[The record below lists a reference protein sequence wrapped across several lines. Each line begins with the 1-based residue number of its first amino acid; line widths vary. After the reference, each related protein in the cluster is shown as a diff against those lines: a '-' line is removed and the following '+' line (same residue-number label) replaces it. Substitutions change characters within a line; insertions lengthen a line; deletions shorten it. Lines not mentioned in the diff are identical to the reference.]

1 MHKHI
6 LARSVGLALLATGL
20 LATGLLAGCGDKGG
34 APQGQGG
41 MPPAAVNVVT
51 LQSGP
56 LMLTTELTGRSAPL
70 RVAEVRPQVS
80 GIILKRLFTEGSDVK
95 EGDLLYQIDPAVYQA
110 AVASAK
116 ANLAK
121 AEANE
126 QSARLK
132 AQRYQELLKVKSI
145 SRQDYDDA
153 DASWKQAKAEIMAS
167 KAALRTAEINLG
179 YTRITAPISGRI
191 GKSAVTEGALV
202 TAQQA
207 DSLTAIQQL
216 DPMYVDVRQ
225 STADLLRLKRLVA
238 EGKLTQDE
246 QKGAKVTF
254 QLEDGSTYGEE
265 GSLQFSDVTVDET
278 SGMVTLRVI
287 VPNPH
292 QLLLPGMFMRATLQE
307 GERAQGLLVPQT
319 AVTRT
324 PNGGAT
330 VMVVTADNKVALR
343 NVQLSRVVGSNWV
356 VESGLTSGERVI
368 VAGLQKVRPG
378 AVVNPAEQGADAPSA
393 QAASSTPANK

>member
-20 LATGLLAGCGDKGG
+20 LAGCGDKGG
-34 APQGQGG
+34 APQGQGD

-95 EGDLLYQIDPAVYQA
+95 AGDLLYQIDPAVYQA

-116 ANLAK
+116 ANVAK

-126 QSARLK
+126 QSARFK
-132 AQRYQELLKVKSI
+132 AKRYQELLKVNSI

-207 DSLTAIQQL
+207 DSFTAIQQL

-254 QLEDGSTYGEE
+254 LLEDGSTYGEE

-330 VMVVTADNKVALR
+330 VMVVTADNKVELR

-393 QAASSTPANK
+393 QAASNTPANK

>member
-6 LARSVGLALLATGL
+6 LARSVGLAL

-95 EGDLLYQIDPAVYQA
+95 AGDLLYQIDPAVYQA

-246 QKGAKVTF
+246 QKVAKVTF

-330 VMVVTADNKVALR
+330 VMVVTADNKVELR

-393 QAASSTPANK
+393 QAASNTPANK

>member
-20 LATGLLAGCGDKGG
+20 LAGCGDKGG
-34 APQGQGG
+34 ATQGQGG

-51 LQSGP
+51 LQTSP

-95 EGDLLYQIDPAVYQA
+95 AGDLLYQIDPALYQA

-121 AEANE
+121 AQANE

-132 AQRYQELLKVKSI
+132 AKRYQELLKVNSI

-153 DASWKQAKAEIMAS
+153 DASWKQAQAEIMAS
-167 KAALRTAEINLG
+167 KAALRSAEINLG

-191 GKSAVTEGALV
+191 GTSAVTEGALV

-278 SGMVTLRVI
+278 TGMVTLRVI
-287 VPNPH
+287 VPNPTH
-292 QLLLPGMFMRATLQE
+292 LLLPGMFMRATLQE

-330 VMVVTADNKVALR
+330 VMVVTADNKVELR
-343 NVQLSRVVGSNWV
+343 NVQLSRIVGSNWV

-378 AVVNPAEQGADAPSA
+378 VVVNPAEQGAAAPSA
-393 QAASSTPANK
+393 QAASNTPANK

>member
-20 LATGLLAGCGDKGG
+20 LAGCGDKGG
-34 APQGQGG
+34 APQGQGD

-51 LQSGP
+51 LQSSP

-95 EGDLLYQIDPAVYQA
+95 AGDLLYQIDPAVYQA

-132 AQRYQELLKVKSI
+132 ALRYQELLKVKSI

-307 GERAQGLLVPQT
+307 GERPEGLLVPQT

-324 PNGGAT
+324 PKGGAT
-330 VMVVTADNKVALR
+330 VMVVTADNKVELR
-343 NVQLSRVVGSNWV
+343 EVQLSRVVGDSWV
-356 VESGLTSGERVI
+356 VESGLDAGEKVI
-368 VAGLQKVRPG
+368 VAGLQKVKPG
-378 AVVNPAEQGADAPSA
+378 AVVAPAERTSTTTTTQAD
-393 QAASSTPANK
+393 QTPVTKQ

>member
-6 LARSVGLALLATGL
+6 LARSVGLALLASGL
-20 LATGLLAGCGDKGG
+20 LTACGE
-34 APQGQGG
+34 QGSAQQGPG
-41 MPPAAVNVVT
+41 EMPPAAVDVVT
-51 LQSGP
+51 LHTMP
-56 LMLTTELTGRSAPL
+56 LQLTSELTGRSAPL

-95 EGDLLYQIDPAVYQA
+95 AGQLLYQIDPAVYQA
-110 AVASAK
+110 NVASAK

-121 AEANE
+121 AQANE

-132 AQRYQELLKVKSI
+132 AKRYAELVKVKAI
-145 SRQDYDDA
+145 SSQEYDDA
-153 DASWKQAKAEIMAS
+153 DAAWKQQLAEIGAA
-167 KAALRTAEINLG
+167 KAALQSANINLA

-207 DSLTAIQQL
+207 DSLTSIQQL

-225 STADLLRLKRLVA
+225 STADLLRLKRQVA
-238 EGKLTQDE
+238 AGKLTQGQQD
-246 QKGAKVTF
+246 GAKVRF
-254 QLEDGSTYGEE
+254 QLEDGSSYSEE

-278 SGMVTLRVI
+278 TGMVTLRVI

-307 GERAQGLLVPQT
+307 GERAEGLLVPQT

-324 PNGGAT
+324 PKGGAT
-330 VMVVTADNKVALR
+330 VMVVTADNKVELR
-343 NVQLSRVVGSNWV
+343 EVQLSRIVGSDWV
-356 VESGLTSGERVI
+356 VESGLKTGERVI
-368 VAGLQKVRPG
+368 VAGLQKVKPG
-378 AVVNPAEQGADAPSA
+378 VVVAPTEQTATAPSA
-393 QAASSTPANK
+393 QTPANK

>member
-6 LARSVGLALLATGL
+6 LARSVGLALLAS
-20 LATGLLAGCGDKGG
+20 GLLAGCGDKGE
-34 APQGQGG
+34 AGQGAG
-41 MPPAAVNVVT
+41 EMPPAAVDVVT
-51 LQSGP
+51 LHAAP
-56 LMLTTELTGRSAPL
+56 LQLMSELTGRTAPL
-70 RVAEVRPQVS
+70 RVAEVRPQVN

-95 EGDLLYQIDPAVYQA
+95 AGQLLYQIDPAVYQA

-121 AEANE
+121 AQANE

-132 AQRYQELLKVKSI
+132 AQRYAELVKVKAI
-145 SRQDYDDA
+145 SRQEYDDA
-153 DASWKQAKAEIMAS
+153 DAAWKQQVAEIGAA
-167 KAALRTAEINLG
+167 KAALQSANINLA

-207 DSLTAIQQL
+207 DSLTSISQL

-238 EGKLTQDE
+238 EGKLTQGKQD
-246 QKGAKVTF
+246 GAKVSF
-254 QLEDGSTYGEE
+254 QLEDGSQYGEQ
-265 GSLQFSDVTVDET
+265 GTLQFSDVTVDET
-278 SGMVTLRVI
+278 TGMVTLRVL

-292 QLLLPGMFMRATLQE
+292 DLLLPGMFMRATLQE
-307 GERAQGLLVPQT
+307 GERPQGLLVPQT

-324 PNGGAT
+324 PKGGAT
-330 VMVVTADNKVALR
+330 VMVVTADNKVELR
-343 NVQLSRVVGSNWV
+343 EVQLSRVVGDSWV
-356 VESGLTSGERVI
+356 VESGLDAGEKVI
-368 VAGLQKVRPG
+368 VAGLQKVKPG
-378 AVVNPAEQGADAPSA
+378 AVVAPAERTGNTKTT
-393 QAASSTPANK
+393 QANQTPVTKQ

>member
-20 LATGLLAGCGDKGG
+20 LAGCGDKGG
-34 APQGQGG
+34 APQGQGD

-80 GIILKRLFTEGSDVK
+80 GIILKRLFTEGRDVK
-95 EGDLLYQIDPAVYQA
+95 AGDLLYQIDPAVYQA

-254 QLEDGSTYGEE
+254 QLEDGTTYGEE

-278 SGMVTLRVI
+278 TGMVALRVI
-287 VPNPH
+287 VPNPAH
-292 QLLLPGMFMRATLQE
+292 LLLPGMFMRATLQE
-307 GERAQGLLVPQT
+307 GERAKGLLVPQT

-330 VMVVTADNKVALR
+330 VLVVTADNKVDLR
-343 NVQLSRVVGSNWV
+343 NVQLGRIVDTSWV
-356 VESGLTSGERVI
+356 VESGLNAGERVI

-378 AVVNPAEQGADAPSA
+378 AVVNPAEQAAAPA
-393 QAASSTPANK
+393 TAATPANK

>member
-6 LARSVGLALLATGL
+6 LARSVGLALLASGL
-20 LATGLLAGCGDKGG
+20 LTACGE
-34 APQGQGG
+34 QGSAQQGPG
-41 MPPAAVNVVT
+41 EMPPAAVDVVT
-51 LQSGP
+51 LHTMP
-56 LMLTTELTGRSAPL
+56 LQLTSELTGRSAPL

-95 EGDLLYQIDPAVYQA
+95 AGQLLYQIDPAVYQA
-110 AVASAK
+110 SVASAK

-121 AEANE
+121 AQANE

-132 AQRYQELLKVKSI
+132 AKRYAELVKVKAI
-145 SRQDYDDA
+145 SSQEYDDA
-153 DASWKQAKAEIMAS
+153 DAAWKQQLAEIGAAKAAVQS
-167 KAALRTAEINLG
+167 ANINLA

-207 DSLTAIQQL
+207 DSLTSIQQL

-225 STADLLRLKRLVA
+225 STADLLRLKRQVA
-238 EGKLTQDE
+238 AGKLTQGQQD
-246 QKGAKVTF
+246 GAKVRF
-254 QLEDGSTYGEE
+254 QLEDGSSYSEE

-278 SGMVTLRVI
+278 TGMVTLRVI

-307 GERAQGLLVPQT
+307 GERAEGLLVPQT

-324 PNGGAT
+324 PKGGAT
-330 VMVVTADNKVALR
+330 VMVVTAGNKVELR
-343 NVQLSRVVGSNWV
+343 EVQLSRIVGSDWV
-356 VESGLTSGERVI
+356 VESGLKTGERVI
-368 VAGLQKVRPG
+368 VAGLQKVKPG
-378 AVVNPAEQGADAPSA
+378 VVVAPTEQAATELSA
-393 QAASSTPANK
+393 QTPANK

>member
-1 MHKHI
+1 
-6 LARSVGLALLATGL
+6 
-20 LATGLLAGCGDKGG
+20 
-34 APQGQGG
+34 
-41 MPPAAVNVVT
+41 MPPAAVDVVT
-51 LQSGP
+51 LHTAP
-56 LMLTTELTGRSAPL
+56 LQLMSELTGRTAPL
-70 RVAEVRPQVS
+70 RVAEVRPQVN

-95 EGDLLYQIDPAVYQA
+95 AGQLLYQIDPAVYQA

-126 QSARLK
+126 RSARLK
-132 AQRYQELLKVKSI
+132 AQRYAELVKVKAI
-145 SRQDYDDA
+145 SRQEYDDA
-153 DASWKQAKAEIMAS
+153 DATWKQQVAEIGAA
-167 KAALRTAEINLG
+167 KAALQSANINLA

-207 DSLTAIQQL
+207 ASLTTISQL

-225 STADLLRLKRLVA
+225 STADLLRLKRQVA
-238 EGKLTQDE
+238 AGKLTQGE
-246 QKGAKVTF
+246 QDGASVSF
-254 QLEDGSTYGEE
+254 QLEDGSQYGQK

-278 SGMVTLRVI
+278 TGMVTLRVI
-287 VPNPH
+287 VPNPD

-307 GERAQGLLVPQT
+307 GERPEGLLVPQT

-324 PNGGAT
+324 PKGGAT

-343 NVQLSRVVGSNWV
+343 EVQVGRMSGDSWV
-356 VESGLTSGERVI
+356 VESGLDAGEKVI
-368 VAGLQKVRPG
+368 VAGLQKVKPG
-378 AVVNPAEQGADAPSA
+378 AAVAPTERASNTVQA
-393 QAASSTPANK
+393 QQTPATKQ

>member
-6 LARSVGLALLATGL
+6 LARSVGLAL

-95 EGDLLYQIDPAVYQA
+95 VGDLLYQIDPAVYQA
-110 AVASAK
+110 AVASAR
-116 ANLAK
+116 ANVAK

-126 QSARLK
+126 QSARFK
-132 AQRYQELLKVKSI
+132 AKRYQELLKVNSI

-207 DSLTAIQQL
+207 DSFTAIQQL

-319 AVTRT
+319 AVSRT

-330 VMVVTADNKVALR
+330 VMVVTTDNKVELR

-378 AVVNPAEQGADAPSA
+378 TVVNPAEQGADAQSA

>member
-20 LATGLLAGCGDKGG
+20 LAGCGDKGG
-34 APQGQGG
+34 APQGRGA

-51 LQSGP
+51 LQSSP

-95 EGDLLYQIDPAVYQA
+95 AGQLLYQIDPAVYQA
-110 AVASAK
+110 AVASAR

-121 AEANE
+121 AQANE

-132 AQRYQELLKVKSI
+132 AKRYQALLKVNSI

-153 DASWKQAKAEIMAS
+153 DASWKQTQAEIMAS
-167 KAALRTAEINLG
+167 KAALRSAEINLG

-207 DSLTAIQQL
+207 DSLTTIQQL
-216 DPMYVDVRQ
+216 DPIYVDVRQ

-238 EGKLTQDE
+238 DGKLTQGED
-246 QKGAKVTF
+246 KGAKVSF

-278 SGMVTLRVI
+278 SGMVTLRVM
-287 VPNPH
+287 VANPDH
-292 QLLLPGMFMRATLQE
+292 LLLPGMFMRATLQE

-343 NVQLSRVVGSNWV
+343 NVQLSRIVGSNWV

-378 AVVNPAEQGADAPSA
+378 AVVNPAEQGSA
-393 QAASSTPANK
+393 ALAAQSSASQPANK

>member
-6 LARSVGLALLATGL
+6 LARSVGLALLAGGL
-20 LATGLLAGCGDKGG
+20 LAACGEQGG
-34 APQGQGG
+34 AQQGPGD
-41 MPPAAVNVVT
+41 MPPAAVDVVT
-51 LQSGP
+51 LHTAP
-56 LMLTTELTGRSAPL
+56 LQLTSELTGRSAPL

-95 EGDLLYQIDPAVYQA
+95 AGQLLYQIDPALYQ
-110 AVASAK
+110 
-116 ANLAK
+116 
-121 AEANE
+121 ANE

-132 AQRYQELLKVKSI
+132 AKRYAELVKVKAI
-145 SRQDYDDA
+145 SSQEYDDA
-153 DASWKQAKAEIMAS
+153 DAAWKQQLAEIGAA
-167 KAALRTAEINLG
+167 KAALQSANINLA

-207 DSLTAIQQL
+207 DSLTSIQQL

-225 STADLLRLKRLVA
+225 STADLLRLKHQVA
-238 EGKLTQDE
+238 AGKLVQDE
-246 QKGAKVTF
+246 NKGAKVRF
-254 QLEDGSTYGEE
+254 QLEDGSSYSEE

-278 SGMVTLRVI
+278 TGMVTLRVI

-307 GERAQGLLVPQT
+307 GERAKGLLVPQT

-324 PNGGAT
+324 PKGGAT
-330 VMVVTADNKVALR
+330 VMVVTADNKVELR
-343 NVQLSRVVGSNWV
+343 DVQVSRIVGSDWV
-356 VESGLTSGERVI
+356 VESGLKTGERLI
-368 VAGLQKVRPG
+368 VAGLQKVQPG
-378 AVVNPAEQGADAPSA
+378 AVVAPTEQAATAPSE
-393 QAASSTPANK
+393 QTPANK